1 MSNGRA
7 GVADAKRVAEAM
19 ATGDVRELVLFAQ
32 QLEDCTDDMRLNL
45 SGLLELVRGAR
56 RAA

>member
-1 MSNGRA
+1 M
-7 GVADAKRVAEAM
+7 AEAM